1 VRSEV
6 AVEAVAGDREDVLR
20 LAGPLSLATV
30 PAVRDAVAKALAR
43 RGRVVAD
50 LSALDLQWEP
60 AVTVFTTALVA
71 AGGWPA
77 ARLALCGAA
86 PPLER
91 ALRRARVT
99 DAAPHAPDVDGARP
113 LLDRRPPRVLRQ
125 QDLACDVGSPAAA
138 RALVVGAVVDWDLA
152 ASAEPAAQVVTELVS
167 NAVQH
172 ARTPCRVLV
181 VLDDRGLRVGVRD
194 FGHRA
199 PVRIRPVAVDA
210 PSGRGLHLVALLSRT
225 WGVLEH
231 EPGRTVWADL
241 SV

>member
-1 VRSEV
+1 MRHRRPSPITV
-6 AVEAVAGDREDVLR
+6 A
-20 LAGPLSLATV
+20 
-30 PAVRDAVAKALAR
+30 
-43 RGRVVAD
+43 
-50 LSALDLQWEP
+50 
-60 AVTVFTTALVA
+60 TALVA

-99 DAAPHAPDVDGARP
+99 DAVPHAPDVDGARP

-125 QDLACDVGSPAAA
+125 HDLACDVGSPVAA
-138 RALVVGAVVDWDLA
+138 RAFLVRTLVDWGLA
-152 ASAEPAAQVVTELVS
+152 GAAEPAAQVVTELVS

-181 VLDDRGLRVGVRD
+181 TLDDAGLHVGVRD

-210 PSGRGLHLVALLSRT
+210 PSGRGLHLVALLSRS

-231 EPGRTVWADL
+231 RPGRTVWADL
-241 SV
+241 AV

>member
-1 VRSEV
+1 MRSEV
-6 AVEAVAGDREDVLR
+6 AVEAVAGSRSDVLR
-20 LAGPLSLATV
+20 LAGSLSMTTLPV
-30 PAVRDAVAKALAR
+30 VRDALAKQLAR
-43 RGRVVAD
+43 SGRVVAD

-91 ALRRARVT
+91 SLRLARVS

-152 ASAEPAAQVVTELVS
+152 AAAEPAAQVVTELVS

-181 VLDDRGLRVGVRD
+181 VLDDRGLRIGVRD
-194 FGHRA
+194 SGHGA
-199 PVRIRPVAVDA
+199 SVRIRPVAVGA
-210 PSGRGLHLVALLSRT
+210 PSGRGLHLVALLSRS

-231 EPGRTVWADL
+231 RSGRTVWADL
-241 SV
+241 AV